1 MRRVGRVR
9 GVFFWG
15 AMICCTFVGARSFAL
30 PVEVF
35 EEIASL
41 PKIKK
46 AWSSSGV
53 DYGTTD
59 SLAACPVDDGKR
71 VFVFATAKKEGRI
84 DVFDATTGVYERSVG
99 RSGSGDGEFKYPN
112 GIATVSFRGT
122 DNLQKTFVL
131 IVDRDN
137 ARVVAYDPNTPG
149 TMSFIITDGLYRPY
163 GCTVSCSGSS
173 VFLYVTDTEVPYE
186 QTIKKYELTFVD
198 GKMLSRYL
206 FAFGDGSG
214 SGVIQEAESIVVDE
228 PTGRVFVC
236 DEAARPKNVKVYMEN
251 GGFTGKTIG
260 DGLFKGDPEGVIVI
274 QVGNRRMVVV
284 TEQRKYASIWHIYD
298 ADSLEYR
305 GAFTGKDGVANTDG
319 ICILPC
325 PFNGF
330 PAGAFFVVHDDS
342 EVRAYQ
348 LQNLSS
354 LMN

>member
-1 MRRVGRVR
+1 MRRVGRAR
-9 GVFFWG
+9 GVVWVV
-15 AMICCTFVGARSFAL
+15 AVICCTLAGTRSFAL

-35 EEIASL
+35 EEIANL

-46 AWSSSGV
+46 VWSSSGV

-71 VFVFATAKKEGRI
+71 VLLFATAKKAGRV
-84 DVFDATTGVYERSVG
+84 DVFDATTGVYERSIG
-99 RSGSGDGEFKYPN
+99 RPGSGDGEFKYPN
-112 GIATVSFRGT
+112 GIATVSFRSA
-122 DNLQKTFVL
+122 DNSQKTFIL

-137 ARVVAYDPNTPG
+137 ARVVAYNPNTSG
-149 TMSFIITDGLYRPY
+149 TMSSIITDGLYRPY
-163 GCTVSCSGSS
+163 GCTVSCSDSS

-186 QTIKKYELTFVD
+186 QTVKKYELTFCD
-198 GKMLSRYL
+198 GKIESRYL
-206 FAFGDGSG
+206 FAFGDKSG
-214 SGVIQEAESIVVDE
+214 AGVIQEAESIVVDE
-228 PTGRVFVC
+228 TTGRVFVC
-236 DEAARPKNVKVYMEN
+236 DEADRPKNVKVYMEN

-260 DGLFKGDPEGVIVI
+260 DGLFEGDPEGVIVMK
-274 QVGNRRMVVV
+274 VGNCRMVVV
-284 TEQRKYASIWHIYD
+284 TEQRKYASIWHVYD
-298 ADSLEYR
+298 ADSLKYR

-319 ICILPC
+319 ICICPC

-342 EVRAYQ
+342 EVRAYH